1 MMNPDRSSED
11 ESSASSRAPLISI
24 GSAILAVLMVPVFL
38 YSMGPE
44 GPIKVDDVVFATD
57 RHRVRMIDAGIDGE
71 QKHSATCFLE
81 PRVQ

>member
-11 ESSASSRAPLISI
+11 ESSAFSRAPLISI

-44 GPIKVDDVVFATD
+44 GPIKVV
-57 RHRVRMIDAGIDGE
+57 M
-71 QKHSATCFLE
+71 SFL
-81 PRVQ
+81 PRIAIVCG